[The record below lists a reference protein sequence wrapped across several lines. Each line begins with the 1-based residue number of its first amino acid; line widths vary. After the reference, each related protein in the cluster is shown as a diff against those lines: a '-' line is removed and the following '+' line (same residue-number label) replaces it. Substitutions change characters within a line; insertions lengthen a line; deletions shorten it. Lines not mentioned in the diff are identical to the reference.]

1 MAYSGPIC
9 SNRTHRTMNYLS
21 CETFRAAS
29 LAVLLLG
36 APVGSCIAASSNTE
50 LRRIEEADQAD
61 RAAGSNKIDWNIVG
75 KRDTSRR
82 ARTLEILK
90 AGDVRTADDYLNAA
104 LVFQH
109 GEAIEDTELA
119 LALAT
124 TASRIDAN
132 NKDAKVLVA
141 QATDRI
147 LVKLGKPQWY
157 GTQFSKNK
165 ATGKW
170 EMPPTDPG
178 VISEGQRE
186 AMGIPSLD
194 DTKAHLDAM
203 NAK

>member
-1 MAYSGPIC
+1 MS
-9 SNRTHRTMNYLS
+9 YLS

-36 APVGSCIAASSNTE
+36 APVASCIAASSNTE

-61 RAAGSNKIDWNIVG
+61 RAAGSNKIDWDIVG

-104 LVFQH
+104 VVFQH

-119 LALAT
+119 LALVT

-132 NKDAKVLVA
+132 NKAAKVLVA

-165 ATGKW
+165 STGKW
-170 EMPPTDPG
+170 EMPPTDPA
-178 VISEGQRE
+178 VISEEKRT
-186 AMGIPSLD
+186 AMGVPSLS
-194 DTKAHLDAM
+194 DTKAHLDAI
-203 NAK
+203 NAN